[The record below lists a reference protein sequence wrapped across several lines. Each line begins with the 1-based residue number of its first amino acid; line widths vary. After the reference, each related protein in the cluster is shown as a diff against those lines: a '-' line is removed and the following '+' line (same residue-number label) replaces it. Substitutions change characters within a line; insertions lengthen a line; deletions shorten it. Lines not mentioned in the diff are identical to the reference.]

1 MDLVLSLAASLVH
14 LARVDAAYPGLST
27 IGSIGLT
34 NGAERNPR
42 RLGAVGKIF
51 TVATKLYIGN
61 LDPSTS
67 ESELRAL
74 FAQHGSV
81 ASADIVLDRVTGRSR
96 GFGFVVY
103 ESADD
108 AQRAIGSLDGA
119 QLNGRQIG
127 VSPARER
134 DGSRGRGAGA
144 GPSGVR
150 RERW

>member
-1 MDLVLSLAASLVH
+1 M
-14 LARVDAAYPGLST
+14 
-27 IGSIGLT
+27 

-42 RLGAVGKIF
+42 RFGAAGRIP
-51 TVATKLYIGN
+51 TVATKLFVGN
-61 LDPSTS
+61 LDYSTS
-67 ESELRAL
+67 ESELQAL
-74 FAQHGSV
+74 FAQHGGL
-81 ASADIVLDRVTGRSR
+81 ASADIVLDRMTGQSR

-108 AQRAIGSLDGA
+108 AQRAVSALDGA
-119 QLNGRQIG
+119 QLNGRHIS

-144 GPSGVR
+144 GPNGAR